1 MGYKVIRNVICSG
14 QSTCKTVSS
23 WLLETGRV
31 DFLVELQGCF
41 YFVTDAFVGSL
52 LRKQDTDVKHSKETW
67 GTSLQKH

>member
-31 DFLVELQGCF
+31 DFPVELQGCF
-41 YFVTDAFVGSL
+41 YFVTDAFVEKAGY
-52 LRKQDTDVKHSKETW
+52 
-67 GTSLQKH
+67 